1 MNPQKSRVRGFTLVE
16 IMTVVVIVGLLSAI
30 AVPALMHVKRKSE
43 DTIAL
48 NTLRQ
53 FYDAKELYFSGDGA
67 GRPGVNMVTL
77 VKAGYAS
84 HSLDVATQHDTG
96 AWNTS
101 ALRTI
106 VSKPGSSV
114 RISETFRS
122 GNTVSSG
129 RTMIYPDAP

>member
-30 AVPALMHVKRKSE
+30 AVPALMHLKHKSE

-53 FYDAKELYFSGDGA
+53 YYDAKELYFTEDGA
-67 GRPGVNMVTL
+67 GRPGVTLTTL

-84 HSLDVATQHDTG
+84 HSLEIAAQHDTG
-96 AWNTS
+96 AWDTS
-101 ALRTI
+101 ALRHFT
-106 VSKPGSSV
+106 SKPGAPV
-114 RISETFRS
+114 KISEFFRS
-122 GNTVSSG
+122 GNRVSLG
-129 RTMIYPDAP
+129 RTMTYPDQK

>member
-30 AVPALMHVKRKSE
+30 AVPALMHLKHKSE

-53 FYDAKELYFSGDGA
+53 FYDAKELYFTGDGA
-67 GRPGVNMVTL
+67 DKQWVNVPGL

-84 HSLDVATQHDTG
+84 HSLDVATQHPIGSWDTTG
-96 AWNTS
+96 
-101 ALRTI
+101 LRRLL
-106 VSKPGSSV
+106 VKPGAPV
-114 RISETFRS
+114 KISELFRS
-122 GNTVSSG
+122 GNRISFG
-129 RTMIYPDAP
+129 RTMVYPDKP

>member
-30 AVPALMHVKRKSE
+30 AVPALMHLKHKSE

-53 FYDAKELYFSGDGA
+53 FYDAKELYFTEDGA
-67 GRPGVNMVTL
+67 GKEWVNVPRL

-84 HSLDVATQHDTG
+84 HSLDVATQHTIGSWDTTARRG
-96 AWNTS
+96 
-101 ALRTI
+101 LFG
-106 VSKPGSSV
+106 KPGAPV
-114 RISETFRS
+114 RIREIFRS
-122 GNTVSSG
+122 GNRISFG
-129 RTMIYPDAP
+129 RTMVYPDEP